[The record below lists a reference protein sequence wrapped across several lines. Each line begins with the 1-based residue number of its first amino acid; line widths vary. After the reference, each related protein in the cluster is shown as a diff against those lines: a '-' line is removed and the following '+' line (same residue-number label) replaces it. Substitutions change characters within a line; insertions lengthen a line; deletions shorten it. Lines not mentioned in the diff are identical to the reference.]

1 MHYCGVGFQAY
12 FLFLFS
18 GILASVGVDK
28 VQLICIFRCYLHY
41 FASSFFFQ
49 FDILEMNVSF
59 STFITVLGGVS
70 FFDKAF
76 LGPAGFNTFEISNRL
91 Y

>member
-1 MHYCGVGFQAY
+1 VFQAY

-28 VQLICIFRCYLHY
+28 IQLICIFQCYLHY

-49 FDILEMNVSF
+49 FDILEINISF
-59 STFITVLGGVS
+59 SIFITALGGVS
-70 FFDKAF
+70 FLARAF
-76 LGPAGFNTFEISNRL
+76 LGPAAFNTFEVSDRI